1 MSVSRELRDD
11 DERLVLA
18 ARAAADA
25 DVDDASHLL
34 RDLAHRVGELAGQH
48 KELVGQVAD
57 RNARVLYLEGL
68 LNTPRTDEFFEAVRI
83 EAAHQVERWGVEH
96 DAGKRSEDWVTLLIY
111 LLGKAAKAH
120 FDGDQPKL
128 EHHVITSASVALNWW
143 RHLTGVSTAMRPGIA
158 PPPVLANPADA
169 STLSVVIVETGAP
182 EGDDSVTL
190 TGAVA
195 AAYRRMRH
203 ATLKTYRASM
213 AGVETDHSELKS
225 AAAGFSK
232 TLWDVMSGDS
242 PLAEGD

>member
-1 MSVSRELRDD
+1 MSVRKLSN

-18 ARAAADA
+18 ARAAAA
-25 DVDDASHLL
+25 DIDVGDASHLL
-34 RDLAHRVGELAGQH
+34 RDLARRVGELAGQH

-83 EAAHQVERWGVEH
+83 EAAHQVGRWGVEH

-111 LLGKAAKAH
+111 LLGKAARAH

-128 EHHVITSASVALNWW
+128 EHHVITTAAVALNWW

-190 TGAVA
+190 TGAEA
-195 AAYRRMRH
+195 AAYRRMRQT
-203 ATLKTYRASM
+203 TLETYRAAM
-213 AGVETDHSELKS
+213 ASVALDPSALKAASEHLVD
-225 AAAGFSK
+225 
-232 TLWDVMSGDS
+232 TLFKVACEAPRAPKG
-242 PLAEGD
+242 A